1 MMVSELSLNFGDKK
15 PYELFSLTVFHV
27 LLKNGASHGNILLT
41 QKKTQ
46 KAD

>member
-1 MMVSELSLNFGDKK
+1 MKVSELSLTFGDKK
-15 PYELFSLTVFHV
+15 PNELFSFTVFHV
-27 LLKNGASHGNILLT
+27 LLKNGASHGNVLLT